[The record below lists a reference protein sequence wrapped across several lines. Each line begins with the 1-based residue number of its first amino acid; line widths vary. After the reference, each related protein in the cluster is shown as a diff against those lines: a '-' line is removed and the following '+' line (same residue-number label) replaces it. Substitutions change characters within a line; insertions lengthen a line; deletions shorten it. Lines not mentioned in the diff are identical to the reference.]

1 MGILV
6 GLWTTCSSGR
16 RTNRLRKFVF
26 TDGQTG
32 GQTQD
37 EQAVLKICL
46 SSFHIRRSVR
56 LGPFIL
62 PDDLFVFQSI
72 ATQQLRSV
80 SARSHPA
87 PHDHVHFITTG
98 PQDSD
103 LCKSFEESYSEV
115 ARRLAEEGSKV
126 RLAKVDTT
134 VERELRTKYVTDQD
148 EERQTIKFFKEGLPI
163 TYHIKCTFQSY
174 YIFSF

>member
-1 MGILV
+1 M
-6 GLWTTCSSGR
+6 
-16 RTNRLRKFVF
+16 
-26 TDGQTG
+26 
-32 GQTQD
+32 
-37 EQAVLKICL
+37 
-46 SSFHIRRSVR
+46 
-56 LGPFIL
+56 
-62 PDDLFVFQSI
+62 
-72 ATQQLRSV
+72 

-134 VERELRTKYVTDQD
+134 VERELETKYVTDQD
-148 EERQTIKFFKEGLPI
+148 EERQTIKFFKEALPI